1 MFSTEQY
8 PQVDIISL
16 TVQMK
21 KPKNRE
27 LQIYLTNFVQL
38 KNKRKKKLKRE
49 KKREEVINLTHKVW
63 QKFSLRA

>member
-1 MFSTEQY
+1 MFSSEQY

-27 LQIYLTNFVQL
+27 LQIYLTKFVQL
-38 KNKRKKKLKRE
+38 KNKRRKLKRE
-49 KKREEVINLTHKVW
+49 RKKGGGY
-63 QKFSLRA
+63 